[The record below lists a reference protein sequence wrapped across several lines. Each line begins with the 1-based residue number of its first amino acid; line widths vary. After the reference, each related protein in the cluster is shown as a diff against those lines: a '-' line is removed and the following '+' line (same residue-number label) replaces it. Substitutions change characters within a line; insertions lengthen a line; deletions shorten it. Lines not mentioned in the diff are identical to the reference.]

1 MDAARRLDPPL
12 CLAHRR
18 HSDGA
23 EALLQEGLICVAGTR
38 LENTFLVCPKPKQF
52 VLGGRGALGLIPDAS
67 WGGGKATA
75 QRKM

>member
-1 MDAARRLDPPL
+1 MYNARWGARQPPHKAPRRAPRHGGMQPKVDS
-12 CLAHRR
+12 LARGK
-18 HSDGA
+18 S
-23 EALLQEGLICVAGTR
+23 
-38 LENTFLVCPKPKQF
+38 VCPKPKQF